1 MKHVVPVRRA
11 LKVRTVFNI
20 LGPLLNPATAQR
32 LMLGVY
38 SPSLLPVY
46 GQVLY
51 ALKVEHALVVH
62 CCGLDELAP
71 LGTAEAV
78 EVTREGV
85 KKLTIDVLA
94 YDGVEKCTI
103 ADLKGGDCQE
113 NAKTLVELFSGGEKS
128 KGPVGD
134 TVALNAGA
142 GLYVYGLVSP
152 YSCARADV
160 ECPGDEMRCGAIRK
174 KETKKKNK
182 KTNRRS
188 TQATT
193 THPRSHTP
201 TRQAPSVEEGFKI
214 ARAALTEGKAL
225 HKLEEWV
232 TMTHRQ
238 SEKEKAAEA
247 APEEYTQDKMDA
259 ASSPAT
265 WKEKTMRD
273 LVEEYRAKGDAWEG
287 ASAGVFR
294 YQ

>member
-20 LGPLLNPATAQR
+20 LGPLLNPARAQR

-94 YDGVEKCTI
+94 YEGVEKCTI

-128 KGPVGD
+128 KGAVGD

-142 GLYVYGLVSP
+142 GLYVYGL
-152 YSCARADV
+152 
-160 ECPGDEMRCGAIRK
+160 
-174 KETKKKNK
+174 
-182 KTNRRS
+182 
-188 TQATT
+188 
-193 THPRSHTP
+193 
-201 TRQAPSVEEGFKI
+201 APSIEEGFKI

-225 HKLEEWV
+225 RKLEEWV
-232 TMTHRQ
+232 VMTHRQ
-238 SEKEKAAEA
+238 REKEVAAEA
-247 APEEYTQDKMDA
+247 SPEDYTQEKMDA

-265 WKEKTMRD
+265 WKGKTMRD
-273 LVEEYRAKGDAWEG
+273 VVDEYRAKGDAWEG
-287 ASAGVFR
+287 SKSGVFR
-294 YQ
+294 YQQ